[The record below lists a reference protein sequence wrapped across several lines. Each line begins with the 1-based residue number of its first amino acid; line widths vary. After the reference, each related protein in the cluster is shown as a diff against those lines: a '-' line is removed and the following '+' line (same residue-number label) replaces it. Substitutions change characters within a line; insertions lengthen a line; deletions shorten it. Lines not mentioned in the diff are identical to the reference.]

1 MSILAINGGSKIR
14 ASFFPSDNVI
24 GVEEEHAVHRVFQ
37 SGVFS
42 KYVASWH
49 ENFYGGDEVQALE
62 REWAEY
68 YGVKHA
74 VSVNSATSALYIAA
88 AASGIGPGDEVIVC
102 PYTMSA
108 SASAPLIFNAVPVF
122 ADIERDYFCLD
133 PLAVEKL
140 ISERTKVVIV
150 VDIFGQIYNV
160 KAINE
165 LARKHHLLV
174 IEDAAQAPGG
184 MYKGNMA
191 GSFGDI
197 GVFSLNY
204 HKHIHSGEGGVAV
217 TDDDELADR
226 MRMIRNHAEVIADQR
241 DLENLNNLVGFN
253 FRMTE
258 IEAAI
263 AREQLKKLDQL
274 LAKRI
279 ENVGYLNSL
288 LKDVPCL
295 TLPRIRPDSKHSF
308 YKHALKYSSSVS
320 GVSRDR
326 FVDAIKAELSPIE
339 NRENEGVIIGNG
351 YVKPVHLQKMY
362 QKRVLYGGTSCPFD
376 CPNYSGS
383 VSYEKGICP
392 VCESFDDDGLIT
404 HELIYPAMNQKDLE
418 DVASAF
424 IKVWENR
431 QEVQDI

>member
-1 MSILAINGGSKIR
+1 MSKLAINGGEKVR
-14 ASFFPSDNVI
+14 TTFFPSDNVI
-24 GVEEEHAVHRVFQ
+24 GCEEEQAAQRVFK

-49 ENFYGGDEVQALE
+49 ENFYGGDEVKALE
-62 REWAEY
+62 KEWADY

-74 VSVNSATSALYIAA
+74 VSVNSATSALYVAA
-88 AASGIGPGDEVIVC
+88 GAVGVGPGDEVIVC

-108 SASAPLIFNAVPVF
+108 SASAPLVFNAVPVF
-122 ADIERDYFCLD
+122 ADIDDIYFCLD
-133 PLAVEKL
+133 PKSVEER
-140 ISERTKVVIV
+140 ITERTKAIIV
-150 VDIFGQIYNV
+150 VDIFGQIYDV
-160 KAINE
+160 DEINE
-165 LARKHHLLV
+165 IAKKHNLIV

-184 MYKGNMA
+184 MYRGKMA

-204 HKHIHSGEGGVAV
+204 HKHIHSGEGGIAV

-241 DLENLNNLVGFN
+241 NLSNLNNLVGFN

-263 AREQLKKLDQL
+263 AREQLKKLNGL
-274 LAKRI
+274 LQKRI
-279 ENVGYLNSL
+279 ENIEYLNTL
-288 LKDVPCL
+288 LKDIPCL
-295 TLPRIRPDSKHSF
+295 TLPVVREDSKHSF
-308 YKHALKYSSSVS
+308 YKHALKYDSTVS

-326 FVDAIKAELSPIE
+326 FVDAVRAELAPIE
-339 NRENEGVIIGNG
+339 NRENEGVIMGKG

-362 QKRVLYGGTSCPFD
+362 QEKTLYGGTSCPFD
-376 CPNYSGS
+376 CPKYGSS
-383 VSYEKGICP
+383 VSYDKGICP
-392 VCESFDDDGLIT
+392 VCESFDEDGLIT
-404 HELIYPAMNQKDLE
+404 HELMYPAMTKKDLE
-418 DVASAF
+418 DVANAF

-431 QEVQDI
+431 EEVHDL